1 MKKKNIIIS
10 LCFLWGISVMVVFFA
25 VYKYID
31 KKKTTLRCELRDN
44 ITGLFQ
50 GQNSD
55 GPSVGNNDGFFFTES
70 RNYPVRHYKKVP
82 IPARP
87 DKDFRHFVDEWNKN
101 YSDISTLYELNWG
114 DEYPNQNDEGWNIT
128 RIYCGGMDDEFIQTN
143 TIFPY
148 KVGLKK
154 TEFGNYYTVERA
166 VDEAYEFY
174 TTNPKSSFSDRC
186 KHGKSSTIWNEIYAY
201 CHDNEFYTIAE
212 KKREGWKAGTPIYFP
227 KGKSYEEAQRVAPY
241 ENGWMHNSFYRVYIA
256 ATQERIFGIE
266 EKEWAISS
274 NRNKLLLWWCIGIS
288 IAFSAILIPLT
299 IAQINASKKKSETL
313 YQRLVRMCNPK
324 SFMDNYDKNRVS
336 IANSIHKSLME
347 TASDDFETLNQL
359 QARAVEELG
368 ISLIEKC
375 ELEELKDKVNP
386 KNYMSPYNPDK
397 VALAN
402 ELYSILTKEGL
413 TYNEM
418 IEVEQKSKKL

>member
-1 MKKKNIIIS
+1 
-10 LCFLWGISVMVVFFA
+10 MVVFYA

-31 KKKTTLRCELRDN
+31 KKETTLRCELRDN
-44 ITGLFQ
+44 ITSLFQ

-55 GPSVGNNDGFFFTES
+55 GPSVGNNDGFFFTEF

-201 CHDNEFYTIAE
+201 CNDNEFYTIAE

-336 IANSIHKSLME
+336 IANSISV
-347 TASDDFETLNQL
+347 SI
-359 QARAVEELG
+359 
-368 ISLIEKC
+368 IS
-375 ELEELKDKVNP
+375 
-386 KNYMSPYNPDK
+386 
-397 VALAN
+397 
-402 ELYSILTKEGL
+402 
-413 TYNEM
+413 
-418 IEVEQKSKKL
+418 

>member
-1 MKKKNIIIS
+1 
-10 LCFLWGISVMVVFFA
+10 
-25 VYKYID
+25 
-31 KKKTTLRCELRDN
+31 
-44 ITGLFQ
+44 
-50 GQNSD
+50 
-55 GPSVGNNDGFFFTES
+55 
-70 RNYPVRHYKKVP
+70 
-82 IPARP
+82 
-87 DKDFRHFVDEWNKN
+87 
-101 YSDISTLYELNWG
+101 
-114 DEYPNQNDEGWNIT
+114 
-128 RIYCGGMDDEFIQTN
+128 
-143 TIFPY
+143 
-148 KVGLKK
+148 
-154 TEFGNYYTVERA
+154 
-166 VDEAYEFY
+166 
-174 TTNPKSSFSDRC
+174 
-186 KHGKSSTIWNEIYAY
+186 
-201 CHDNEFYTIAE
+201 
-212 KKREGWKAGTPIYFP
+212 
-227 KGKSYEEAQRVAPY
+227 
-241 ENGWMHNSFYRVYIA
+241 MHNSFYRVYIA

-336 IANSIHKSLME
+336 IANSIYKSLME

-359 QARAVEELG
+359 QARAEEELG
-368 ISLIEKC
+368 ICLIEKC